1 MVTRRIAEALLR
13 LAVRRWPAR
22 LRDDLRREWAAE
34 LHVLAGEARAGAMLR
49 FAASLAVAR
58 PAREPGTAAAR
69 AGALWRALRLTVVAP
84 LTAAAVFLVAIVVAG
99 VLLPDTGAL
108 QYAATTL
115 LLGAGAVL
123 LARLGRWWT
132 VGGAATTTLV
142 LAVTVPGCAAGF
154 LQYALSGNSAKLAT
168 HGPAYL
174 IFFGGLGAL
183 LPRVDRLAATGR
195 RARAWWIGAL
205 GALALA
211 DAAVMVPVFL
221 ATGTPHPASAPL
233 WLFTALTASGFGLP
247 SPAGWEIFTILDQTE
262 LDPQIFLLCTGIA
275 LGAVM
280 FRAPARTETADL
292 SAPSS

>member
-1 MVTRRIAEALLR
+1 V
-13 LAVRRWPAR
+13 
-22 LRDDLRREWAAE
+22 
-34 LHVLAGEARAGAMLR
+34 LR

-58 PAREPGTAAAR
+58 PAREPASVAVRAR
-69 AGALWRALRLTVVAP
+69 AMGRALRLTVVAP
-84 LTAAAVFLVAIVVAG
+84 LTAAAMFVVAVVVAG
-99 VLLPDTGAL
+99 VLLPDTGSL
-108 QYAATTL
+108 QYGAVAL
-115 LLGAGAVL
+115 LLGAGAVV

-132 VGGAATTTLV
+132 VGGATTTALV

-154 LQYALSGNSAKLAT
+154 LQYALTDNSAKLAA

-183 LPRVDRLAATGR
+183 LHFVARLATTGR
-195 RARAWWIGAL
+195 RARAWWTGAL

-211 DAAVMVPVFL
+211 DVAVMVPVFL

-233 WLFTALTASGFGLP
+233 WLVTALTGSGFGLP

-275 LGAVM
+275 LGAIM
-280 FRAPARTETADL
+280 HRAPARNTAEESGL
-292 SAPSS
+292 PSPSVP